1 MTLLPR
7 RKNASAD
14 CRKYNQQHFPMMTN
28 HQISFTKVLISMR
41 EHILETAAG
50 LFYREGLRSVGV
62 DRIIADAGIA
72 KATLYRHF
80 ATKEQL
86 IVAYLKSRHD
96 ITLAA
101 MSAAIHKAGTDPV
114 QRVCA
119 LYDWLYTRAN
129 AEFRGCA
136 FLLAVAEHGDA
147 EAVREVVREHKDA
160 VRLMFEAALE
170 GVRKPVLQE
179 LPEQLALLYDG
190 ALATIMV
197 RRRPDAAR
205 LARKSACLLMELYL
219 AAPKKRAVRSAVA

>member
-86 IVAYLKSRHD
+86 IVVYLKSRHD

-136 FLLAVAEHGDA
+136 FLLNKVINR
-147 EAVREVVREHKDA
+147 VIN
-160 VRLMFEAALE
+160 RLQTPKILNLNTFLNN
-170 GVRKPVLQE
+170 PCCHQHN
-179 LPEQLALLYDG
+179 
-190 ALATIMV
+190 T
-197 RRRPDAAR
+197 
-205 LARKSACLLMELYL
+205 KSLIVNYL
-219 AAPKKRAVRSAVA
+219 FCINNNSVQSHCTR